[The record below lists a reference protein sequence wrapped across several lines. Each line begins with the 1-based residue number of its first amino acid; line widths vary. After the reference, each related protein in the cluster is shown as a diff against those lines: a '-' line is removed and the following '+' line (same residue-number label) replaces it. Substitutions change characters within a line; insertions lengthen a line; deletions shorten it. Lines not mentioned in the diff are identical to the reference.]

1 MSTMVAATSAR
12 QAQLHSATPS
22 FPGIL
27 RGEIFKV
34 SRQWTTWIML
44 VFLTGILILPYLIM
58 LIAPNAKASLAAAPL
73 PFLTDQVETNL
84 AVLRVFSG
92 FFLLILTARVIGLE
106 YQLGTIRILL
116 ARGVGRLQLFSA
128 KLLAIVTFALLIL
141 IGGLLLDALL
151 TVVMVAILAGNLNAL
166 NALNTTFW
174 SNTWLYIVT
183 IMISMGATILLGAAM
198 NAIGR
203 SQVFGLSASLV
214 WFPADNIGTVIMTLA
229 YRVTHNTFWQNVT
242 GYFLGPILNNM
253 PNYLLPKGGLTIG
266 AFPLVTISNTQGLLV
281 TAAYCVIFAAVAVIL
296 TWKRDVQE

>member
-1 MSTMVAATSAR
+1 MSTMIASTPAR
-12 QAQLHSATPS
+12 QLQFHTATPS

-27 RGEIFKV
+27 RGEIFKIT
-34 SRQWTTWIML
+34 RQWTTWLML
-44 VFLTGILILPYLIM
+44 VFLTGILILPYL
-58 LIAPNAKASLAAAPL
+58 LILVAPNAKASLAAAPL
-73 PFLTDQVETNL
+73 PFLVTRVQANL

-128 KLLAIVTFALLIL
+128 KLLAIVIFALLIL

-151 TVVMVAILAGNLNAL
+151 TIAAVAILAGNLNAL
-166 NALNTTFW
+166 QALTSTFW

-214 WFPADNIGTVIMTLA
+214 WFPADNIGTVVMLLA
-229 YRVTHNTFWQNVT
+229 FRLTHNDFWQNVT

-253 PNYLLPKGGLTIG
+253 PTYLLPKGGLTIG
-266 AFPLVTISNTQGLLV
+266 APPLVTISSTQALLV
-281 TAAYCVIFAAVAVIL
+281 TLAYSVIFAVTAVIL

>member
-1 MSTMVAATSAR
+1 MSTMIASTPAR

-34 SRQWTTWIML
+34 TRQWTTWLM
-44 VFLTGILILPYLIM
+44 LILLACFLIGPFLIM
-58 LIAPNAKASLAAAPL
+58 LTAPNAKVSLAVAPL
-73 PFLTDQVETNL
+73 PFLTNRVEANL

-92 FFLLILTARVIGLE
+92 FFLLILAARVIGLE

-116 ARGVGRLQLFSA
+116 ARGAGRLQLFGA
-128 KLLAIVTFALLIL
+128 KLLAIVIFALLIL
-141 IGGLLLDALL
+141 IGGLLLDTLL
-151 TVVMVAILAGNLNAL
+151 TIATVAILAGNLNAL
-166 NALNTTFW
+166 NALNATFW

-214 WFPADNIGTVIMTLA
+214 WFPADNIGTVIMLLA
-229 YRVTHNTFWQNVT
+229 YRLTHNDFWQNVT

-266 AFPLVTISNTQGLLV
+266 APPLVTISSMQALLV
-281 TAAYCVIFAAVAVIL
+281 TLAYCIIFAVVAVVL